1 MKFLKALG
9 IFLVIAVCLTIC
21 TFAIGGMSK
30 APWEWDYDYVVTEAS
45 ADSVMITGHPNVRS
59 EPIVA
64 DDHESSS
71 TTSYGQF
78 QGKDSRFVMYVTRVY
93 HERESEYSYEP
104 LDVRNGAF
112 IGLSVADIQNHPDWE
127 NHFPRDIV
135 RDPDGIVWIHHDY
148 ISVSR

>member
-1 MKFLKALG
+1 MKSLKLLG
-9 IFLVIAVCLTIC
+9 IVLLIAAGLTIC
-21 TFAIGGMSK
+21 ALSVDSMSR
-30 APWEWDYDYVVTEAS
+30 APWEWSYDYVVTETS

-64 DDHESSS
+64 DDYESSS

-78 QGKDSRFVMYVTRVY
+78 QGKDSCFIMYVTRVY
-93 HERESEYSYEP
+93 HECRNEYSYEP

-127 NHFPRDIV
+127 NHFPSDITK
-135 RDPDGIVWIHHDY
+135 DPDGIIWIHHDY
-148 ISVSR
+148 ISVTR